1 MIFPQHARRDVCREG
16 GRGYSLLETL
26 ASIVIIG
33 IGIALFMKMQAMT
46 RREGHGSANMLLAGQ
61 LIEKHMENMRITI
74 AQDTNGNW
82 PPPSGVTVVEDGITL
97 KRVVSGAVSPV
108 DGGTLDRVRK
118 VDIVT
123 YWGPAPRTP
132 LDTLRISTY
141 VSKRF

>member
-1 MIFPQHARRDVCREG
+1 MIFPKDGRRSDRG
-16 GRGYSLLETL
+16 GGRRGYSLLETL
-26 ASIVIIG
+26 ASIIIIG

-46 RREGHGSANMLLAGQ
+46 RKESYGNSNMLLAGQ

-82 PPPSGVTVVEDGITL
+82 PPPSDVTVVEDGITL
-97 KRVVSGAVSPV
+97 KRIVSGAISPV
-108 DGGTLDRVRK
+108 DGTVLDRVRK

-123 YWGPAPRTP
+123 YWGPAPRISQ
-132 LDTLRISTY
+132 DTLRITTY